1 MYKYN
6 SKTKH
11 FVLIHPLSKL
21 RSSFHIQQFSVTR
34 NGDMN
39 NTLQNLINIYDQ
51 KLNMTLK
58 LSYKKIFK
66 CNKSSEM

>member
-1 MYKYN
+1 MYAERIF
-6 SKTKH
+6 KTKH
-11 FVLIHPLSKL
+11 FILIYQLSKL

-51 KLNMTLK
+51 KLN
-58 LSYKKIFK
+58 
-66 CNKSSEM
+66 